1 MSFKN
6 QNTEALHFIR
16 RITLLLLLSFAYPQ
30 EEEEVEILNLEASTH
45 NIMRTAGVVSKF
57 EPFAFRRF
65 YAKLHLIAELHIKN
79 SLLENRGINREETNK
94 LCTQCLGIIPHLSE
108 FFLTNQKPRHI

>member
-16 RITLLLLLSFAYPQ
+16 RITLLLSFAYPQ

-45 NIMRTAGVVSKF
+45 NTMRTAGVVSKF

-65 YAKLHLIAELHIKN
+65 YAKLHLIAELHIKI
-79 SLLENRGINREETNK
+79 R
-94 LCTQCLGIIPHLSE
+94 
-108 FFLTNQKPRHI
+108 F